1 MKKYAKNTI
10 KNLCI
15 SNAIDKLKEFQPN
28 EVYGCDLH
36 NKLFNEDHFVIGYY
50 NAEQILNKSEFGIFE
65 AIKKVVEYEK
75 SNFGETTTKIN
86 SEAICNMLAYIVGE
100 ELLGETSLSDFW
112 DNHLNKRQISVLI
125 KELKALK

>member
-1 MKKYAKNTI
+1 MKKLAKNTI

-15 SNAIDKLKEFQPN
+15 SNAIDKLKELQPD

-36 NKLFNEDHFVIGYY
+36 SKLFDEDYFVIGYY

-65 AIKKVVEYEK
+65 AIEKVIEYEK

-100 ELLGETSLSDFW
+100 EILGETSLSDFW
-112 DNHLNKRQISVLI
+112 DNHLNKRQIAVLI

>member
-15 SNAIDKLKEFQPN
+15 AQAIDKLKELQHN
-28 EVYGCDLH
+28 EIYGCDLH
-36 NKLFNEDHFVIGYY
+36 SKLFNEDYFAIGYY
-50 NAEQILNKSEFGIFE
+50 NAEQILIKSEYGIFE
-65 AIKKVVEYEK
+65 AVEKVVEYEK

-100 ELLGETSLSDFW
+100 ELLAETSLSDFW
-112 DNHLNKRQISVLI
+112 DNHLNKRQITVLI